1 MKKNRIKEFLSQI
14 ILFFRRNNRKT
25 SKIMRSLLE
34 RIIEEPM
41 NAHTHLKVAEIYQK
55 NGEKQK
61 ALSQYLKAAEI
72 FCDTGQY
79 PKGLAIYTRVL
90 KENPQ
95 QELVKLGLADI
106 YKKMG
111 FFAKAFTQY
120 HNLYCSYILAGAE
133 DKALEML
140 GFMADLDPHKFTLDE
155 TNNLG
160 PQDLEKVKGQ
170 KTSEEATEITSD
182 DPPEEEKESFFD
194 LATMLEPHNP
204 FESDKF
210 KSVTMEEGYGFERI
224 FEELKQTR
232 GVEKLYHNY
241 NYQMGLVCKKMGLI
255 DEAIKQFEVAL
266 EKKEKPIEASKLLNQ
281 CLKDKRC
288 REEAR
293 KSSGRVLQEEAIAKD
308 AAIAD
313 EIVIPFQSLN
323 HQSPSFDTSNP

>member
-1 MKKNRIKEFLSQI
+1 MNKNRIKEFLSQFI
-14 ILFFRRNNRKT
+14 PFFRRNNRKT
-25 SKIMRSLLE
+25 SPKMRSLLE
-34 RIIEEPM
+34 QIIENPM
-41 NAHTHLKVAEIYQK
+41 NAHAHLKVADIYQE

-72 FCDTGQY
+72 FCDNEEY

-95 QELVKLGLADI
+95 QELVKLELADI

-111 FFAKAFTQY
+111 FFAQAFTQY

-140 GFMADLDPHKFTLDE
+140 GIMADLDPHKFTLDE

-170 KTSEEATEITSD
+170 KTNEEATEITLD
-182 DPPEEEKESFFD
+182 EPPEKEKESLFD
-194 LATMLEPHNP
+194 LATMLEPQNAI
-204 FESDKF
+204 ESDKF
-210 KSVTMEEGYGFERI
+210 KSVTMEESHGFEKI
-224 FEELKQTR
+224 YAELNQTR
-232 GVEKLYHNY
+232 RVENLYYNY
-241 NYQMGLVCKKMGLI
+241 NYQMGLVCKEMGLI

-266 EKKEKPIEASKLLNQ
+266 EKKQKPIETGKLLHQ

-293 KSSGRVLQEEAIAKD
+293 KSSGRLLQEETIGKD
-308 AAIAD
+308 AAIID

-323 HQSPSFDTSNP
+323 HQSNLSDS